1 MKSLARPSFFRFLD
15 LLLSTT
21 NPGLKRTRWT
31 YDNVDFERERHS
43 FTGPK
48 HGLAIEIVT
57 LTRSGRRGWS
67 FMVTKEYWWA
77 GAEFKP
83 LKNLRWA
90 RPLSGRRSDLLNWV
104 QAQEAALERS
114 FALMRGST
122 ARDQSGVSDVEEN
135 DAGGILPV
143 GDDQ

>member
-1 MKSLARPSFFRFLD
+1 MKSLARPSFFRVFD

-57 LTRSGRRGWS
+57 LTRSGRAGWS

-77 GAEFKP
+77 GAESKP

-90 RPLSGRRSDLLNWV
+90 RPLRGRRSDLLNWM
-104 QAQEAALERS
+104 QSQEAALERS

-135 DAGGILPV
+135 DAGGILAV